1 MQHVSFN
8 SRPCRNSAQLFGFQ
22 DKIRAEKNMRPFAG
36 ICARFAGMRPFCG
49 YSGAPGTAKTRKV
62 NKKTVSAQDCR
73 LRLFN
78 HKQHASLRTEEE
90 GVVGS
95 QPGILLLIG
104 LQSCGQLACEGFYP
118 VLQPIPSPR
127 QCGCGLRGVGSRLQE
142 RPPVARYEGEA

>member
-1 MQHVSFN
+1 
-8 SRPCRNSAQLFGFQ
+8 
-22 DKIRAEKNMRPFAG
+22 
-36 ICARFAGMRPFCG
+36 MRPFCG

-118 VLQPIPSPR
+118 VVTTDPKSKAVRLRSERGGVTAPR
-127 QCGCGLRGVGSRLQE
+127 
-142 RPPVARYEGEA
+142 EATSGQI